1 MDNPVLQGYQHCYH
15 HHVYFIIIIS
25 CKGHIRKLNANEEKA
40 TSSISGN
47 KFVLLSSTP
56 KKEKAFQEY
65 KKQKGSIYC
74 WHGSALQNWHNV
86 LRIGLKNMSNTKYMT
101 AGAAYGPGIYM
112 AKEAATS
119 MGYAGNTG
127 NWPKSRLGNGAKCLA
142 LCEVINDVKPP
153 NPYYVVQQ
161 ENYIVTRYLFF
172 INTAGMIDAQ
182 TMGAAL
188 KQVRGDWLW
197 QLKYLPIS
205 SSFFKIF
212 VVWNTVSC
220 TPPFR
225 SYPII

>member
-1 MDNPVLQGYQHCYH
+1 VDNPVLQGYQHCYH

-188 KQVRGDWLW
+188 KQVRGD
-197 QLKYLPIS
+197 
-205 SSFFKIF
+205 
-212 VVWNTVSC
+212 
-220 TPPFR
+220 
-225 SYPII
+225 